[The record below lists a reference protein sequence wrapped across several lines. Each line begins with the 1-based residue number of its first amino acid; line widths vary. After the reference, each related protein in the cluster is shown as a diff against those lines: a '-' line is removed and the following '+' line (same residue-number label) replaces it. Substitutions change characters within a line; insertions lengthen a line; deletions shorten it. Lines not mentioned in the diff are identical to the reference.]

1 MKRLIAL
8 LLIIGLALAMAGCGD
23 FAPDPTATAAQAA
36 DYSFDRANFPLL
48 AGGTAQEPLA
58 EAVAAIMLGET
69 REAVQGFLDFGSTG
83 NEFFTSWFDHMP
95 QLNRAAFRAEL
106 QSVVEDLRNAGGLLS
121 NLAGMRSQCRSGR
134 VCDDSYGFYAETPN
148 YEYCLRCTPRRGEY
162 NFYLYCYDKQA
173 QREHREHRK
182 QSEPASPAPTRKH
195 KKQEME
201 R

>member
-1 MKRLIAL
+1 
-8 LLIIGLALAMAGCGD
+8 
-23 FAPDPTATAAQAA
+23 
-36 DYSFDRANFPLL
+36 
-48 AGGTAQEPLA
+48 
-58 EAVAAIMLGET
+58 
-69 REAVQGFLDFGSTG
+69 
-83 NEFFTSWFDHMP
+83 MP
-95 QLNRAAFRAEL
+95 QRNHAAFRAEL

-173 QREHREHRK
+173 QREHKKHRE
-182 QSEPASPAPTRKH
+182 QSEPASPAPIRKH